1 MAGSTAG
8 GTNVYVNPTLGAS
21 NKYYYRT
28 GAVPLAYPSYGE
40 TISETEWDGTSELA
54 GLTAGNQIMIIET
67 DSSGKALKAGVAEI
81 TTKTE

>member
-1 MAGSTAG
+1 MNYADPFIDSYNAVSYTH
-8 GTNVYVNPTLGAS
+8 L
-21 NKYYYRT
+21 YYYKT
-28 GAVPLAYPSYGE
+28 GEAPLAYPSYGE
-40 TISETEWDGTSELA
+40 TISGTEWNGTDELT